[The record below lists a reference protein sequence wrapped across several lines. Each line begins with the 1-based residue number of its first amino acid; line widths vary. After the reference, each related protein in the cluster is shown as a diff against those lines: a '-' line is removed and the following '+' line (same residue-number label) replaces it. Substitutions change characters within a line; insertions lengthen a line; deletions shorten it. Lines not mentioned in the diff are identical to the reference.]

1 MVSQRDSSIISKA
14 VDTGLPVI
22 YIDQPVGV
30 GFSHGTL
37 VANSTDSAA
46 PFLWEAF
53 QVLFSS
59 DEFKHFQNRE

>member
-1 MVSQRDSSIISKA
+1 MLHQLYAKG
-14 VDTGLPVI
+14 VDTYLSVI
-22 YIDQPVGV
+22 YIDQPIGV

-59 DEFKHFQNRE
+59 EEFKQFQNRE